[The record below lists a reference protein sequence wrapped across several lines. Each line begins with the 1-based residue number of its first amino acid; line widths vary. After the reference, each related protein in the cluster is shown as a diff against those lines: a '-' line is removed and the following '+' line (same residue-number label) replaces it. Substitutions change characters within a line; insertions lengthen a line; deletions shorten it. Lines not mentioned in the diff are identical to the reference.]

1 MGTSETEIQ
10 TQLSSEERLE
20 LLQLMLE
27 SRHGD
32 LREERLMRQGKGW
45 FQISGAG
52 HEAFGAIGKGL
63 TPQDYLFPYYRDR
76 ALVLSKGVT
85 THELALSFFAKKA
98 SSSRGR
104 QLPGHFSHR
113 QRNVWSL
120 PSPVGAHLLPAC
132 GLAWGLKL
140 DGKNGLVVVTA
151 GEGAAR
157 QGDFHEALCFAREHS
172 LPMLFVVEDNG
183 IS

>member
-32 LREERLMRQGKGW
+32 LREERLIRQGKGW

-63 TPQDYLFPYYRDR
+63 TSHDCVKTLRRVFINILIYIAFSKLCNENLLGGLYILFPNN
-76 ALVLSKGVT
+76 LVYDL
-85 THELALSFFAKKA
+85 
-98 SSSRGR
+98 
-104 QLPGHFSHR
+104 
-113 QRNVWSL
+113 
-120 PSPVGAHLLPAC
+120 
-132 GLAWGLKL
+132 
-140 DGKNGLVVVTA
+140 
-151 GEGAAR
+151 
-157 QGDFHEALCFAREHS
+157 
-172 LPMLFVVEDNG
+172 
-183 IS
+183 